1 MDFEKVSDRELA
13 EEAQTG
19 LRGQG
24 AVVEMMRRL
33 KNTIVEQTRSTNRLN
48 KFLLWFTI
56 AITLLT
62 AVQLYFQFSKK

>member
-1 MDFEKVSDRELA
+1 MTDEQWQDRTDDNLV

-33 KNTIVEQTRSTNRLN
+33 KNSLVEQQKSTNRLT
-48 KFLLWFTI
+48 WGI
-56 AITLLT
+56 ALLT
-62 AVQLYFQFSKK
+62 VALLILALIEIVGR